1 MIVGVLHLIEVFAF
15 GVGISQGFLF
25 GLVVSSL
32 SLLEQ
37 SRLRNPL
44 VFIWNKVFLGK
55 SF

>member
-1 MIVGVLHLIEVFAF
+1 MIVGVLHVVEVFSF